1 MDKDIKAL
9 AEQMRDVAEE
19 NWQALS
25 AEWGRLHKRI
35 ETESFISRW
44 EQMEAIR
51 KLSQLGLALH
61 ASGEALRAIGM
72 VRCN

>member
-1 MDKDIKAL
+1 MDKDIKEI
-9 AEQMRDVAEE
+9 AEQMRDVAED

-25 AEWGRLHKRI
+25 AEYWRLHKLI
-35 ETESFISRW
+35 ETESFCSRW
-44 EQMEAIR
+44 EQMDAIR

-61 ASGEALRAIGM
+61 ASGEALRAINI

>member
-9 AEQMRDVAEE
+9 AEQMRDVAED

-25 AEWGRLHKRI
+25 AEYWRLHKLV
-35 ETESFISRW
+35 ETEGFASRW
-44 EQMEAIR
+44 EQMNAIR

-61 ASGEALRAIGM
+61 ASGEALSAINT